1 MILKGH
7 RESSP
12 ALVKQQDN
20 PLKSSHPKKNLIE
33 NFVKILRKIF
43 YSTSADDSLH
53 QVNVSPNFWNHE
65 CVCIRNGN
73 FYVIHAFKM

>member
-1 MILKGH
+1 MISKGN

-33 NFVKILRKIF
+33 NFVKILRK
-43 YSTSADDSLH
+43 
-53 QVNVSPNFWNHE
+53 NFL
-65 CVCIRNGN
+65 
-73 FYVIHAFKM
+73 